1 MKILGCQVMEKNY
14 KKGTSTLIGF
24 LSERREDPKRE
35 KGRKPLLKLAHK
47 IFNNSVKDIHSLWL
61 IEVFKEEKK

>member
-24 LSERREDPKRE
+24 LSERRKNPQRE
-35 KGRKPLLKLAHK
+35 KGRKSLLKLAHK
-47 IFNNSVKDIHSLWL
+47 IFSSSVNDVHSLWL